1 MIGAFLAG
9 LIKPKHPLFMM
20 AGAALI
26 SGPVTIAVALAAN
39 WGVAVPLPLFC
50 LVMALMGG
58 SAVFMLVPYRSVIQ
72 AETPPDRIARVTAA
86 GEAAIVVAM
95 MAAPF
100 LGSLISA
107 GFGVPAPFIVGGILL
122 VALGLGALAF
132 AFRR

>member
-1 MIGAFLAG
+1 M
-9 LIKPKHPLFMM
+9 
-20 AGAALI
+20 
-26 SGPVTIAVALAAN
+26 
-39 WGVAVPLPLFC
+39 
-50 LVMALMGG
+50 
-58 SAVFMLVPYRSVIQ
+58 IQ